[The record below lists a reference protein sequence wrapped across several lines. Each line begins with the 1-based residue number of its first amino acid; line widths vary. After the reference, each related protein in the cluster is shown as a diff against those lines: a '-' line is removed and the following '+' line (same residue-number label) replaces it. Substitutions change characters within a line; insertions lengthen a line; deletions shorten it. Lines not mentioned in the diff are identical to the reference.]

1 ARCAGQNVMRR
12 ILLLFVFLAMATGAA
27 DPKNLAELERAYQDI
42 IVAKRALDHAKQRR
56 DRPARDS
63 GKGYDFDRQRS
74 LEREVALAPSRYYQ
88 ALERWHALKTRSPS
102 EPISAC
108 GSPAGPASTAPIR

>member
-1 ARCAGQNVMRR
+1 MRR

-27 DPKNLAELERAYQDI
+27 DPKNLAELERAYQDMM
-42 IVAKRALDHAKQRR
+42 VAQRALDDAKQRR

-74 LEREVALAPSRYYQ
+74 LEREVALAQWRYDQ
-88 ALERWHALKTRSPS
+88 ALERWNTLQTRSPS
-102 EPISAC
+102 
-108 GSPAGPASTAPIR
+108 